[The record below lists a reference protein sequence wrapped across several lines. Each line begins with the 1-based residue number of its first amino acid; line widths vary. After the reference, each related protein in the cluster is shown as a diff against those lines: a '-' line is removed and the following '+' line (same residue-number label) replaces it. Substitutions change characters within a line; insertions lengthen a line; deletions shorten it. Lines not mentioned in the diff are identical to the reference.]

1 VVENFL
7 EFRGGCFAIFGS
19 QERVPAHKGRVEAG
33 NVGDED
39 DSPNSMGD
47 NGTLAAQ
54 EVDSQHLTSSGRLGG
69 VAFTLA
75 KPKSRISACPRS
87 VRQRRAEVLGRRSDR
102 GGVLGFIDDS
112 HFAAA
117 EALQHFDSVK
127 RFGRAVRRAPSLRC
141 MIKRTGL

>member
-1 VVENFL
+1 LARATPVLPSRWSRVPDDAAVVENFL

-102 GGVLGFIDDS
+102 GVSWAND
-112 HFAAA
+112 A
-117 EALQHFDSVK
+117 E
-127 RFGRAVRRAPSLRC
+127 G
-141 MIKRTGL
+141 IGN